1 MEVIRPAG
9 NNERRCIVRDVLG
22 LYGSIIS
29 VGTYRS
35 QNAKQDLSKD
45 TIFKALK
52 QCIEELSTLSTI
64 VNDSETETPQLVKA
78 SKIDLEQHVHFLDQ
92 TDIQALLEQA
102 HNNPLT
108 EYEARPQWRLYITLT
123 ADVSSPSFHVA
134 FATSHALA
142 DGTSG
147 LIFHKTFL
155 AALRN
160 SSQLSF
166 AAGPVFSPTT
176 HRSLP
181 PALEQAGDLSIS
193 WSFLAGPLLEE
204 FFPAWLNRLLGF
216 SKDKPGSSKPWCG
229 AATKPS
235 VEAFVET
242 AVHVTAVSPEIL
254 LSALAACRKH
264 NARLT
269 GLLNYLTCR
278 ALARNLHVRGRE
290 YARFITETAL
300 DLRRCLPDEYHESMG
315 NFPSAISETVDIPL
329 SSLEAGKHELVSSDW
344 EAVQTTTKLLS
355 EKSSTL
361 ADQATG
367 LLKFLSNYREWT
379 IKQATSPMEASF
391 GMSNLGTFDGSSKDN
406 ADSSWEVTDMVFSQ
420 SADATGP
427 PFNLNVASGKHGS
440 LMLVLSWMTGVLGV
454 EDERLFVQDVMQDVV
469 AQLQAVSA

>member
-1 MEVIRPAG
+1 MGVIRPAG

-35 QNAKQDLSKD
+35 QDPNQNLSKD
-45 TIFKALK
+45 IVFKALK
-52 QCIEELSTLSTI
+52 RCIEGLPTLSTI
-64 VNDSETETPQLVKA
+64 VKDSDTEAPQLAQAVQ
-78 SKIDLEQHVHFLDQ
+78 IDLDKHVHFLNGS
-92 TDIQALLEQA
+92 DIQSLLEQA
-102 HNNPLT
+102 HNEPLT
-108 EYEARPQWRLYITLT
+108 DYETQPQWQLYITPSD
-123 ADVSSPSFHVA
+123 ASSSSFHVA
-134 FATSHALA
+134 FATSHALV

-147 LIFHKTFL
+147 LIFHRTFL

-160 SSQLSF
+160 TSQPIF
-166 AAGPVFSPTT
+166 TADPVFLPTRP
-176 HRSLP
+176 RSVP
-181 PALEQAGDLSIS
+181 PALEAAGNLSIS

-229 AATKPS
+229 AETKPA
-235 VEAFVET
+235 VETFVRT
-242 AVHVTAVSPEIL
+242 AVHVTSVPPEIL
-254 LSALAACRKH
+254 SSALAACRKH
-264 NARLT
+264 KARLT

-278 ALARNLHVRGRE
+278 ALARALHARGQE
-290 YARFITETAL
+290 YSRFITETAL
-300 DLRRCLPDEYHESMG
+300 DLRRCLPVEYHESMG
-315 NFPSAISETVDIPL
+315 NFPSAIAETVEISPP
-329 SSLEAGKHELVSSDW
+329 SLEAGRELVSSDW
-344 EAVQTTTKLLS
+344 ETIQTTTKLLS
-355 EKSSTL
+355 ERSSTL

-391 GMSNLGTFDGSSKDN
+391 GMSNLGTFDGSNKD
-406 ADSSWEVTDMVFSQ
+406 DSTAVWEVTDMTFSQ

-440 LMLVLSWMTGVLGV
+440 LMLIVSWMPGVLGV
-454 EDERLFVQDVMQDVV
+454 EDERLFVQDMMRDVV